1 MVVCLE
7 SGWRV
12 FGESHEGSAPQ
23 GSLWIGIERDPF
35 LSFSLSLLPLLLL
48 LSFSPSLP
56 HTTLHTTLPSSP
68 FRPKKRLPFHSPS
81 FSPPPKL
88 FVLHHRISD
97 VVFLT
102 VDSFPMS
109 AQWIVRPPLL
119 IPWFHR
125 EWIGPSLM
133 VGGGS
138 ISMEREE

>member
-7 SGWRV
+7 SVWRV

-23 GSLWIGIERDPF
+23 GSLWIGIEREILSFPF
-35 LSFSLSLLPLLLL
+35 LSLSSLS
-48 LSFSPSLP
+48 LSFSPSLLLSHTP
-56 HTTLHTTLPSSP
+56 HTTLSSSP
-68 FRPKKRLPFHSPS
+68 FRPKKRLPFHSLS

>member
-1 MVVCLE
+1 MIVCR
-7 SGWRV
+7 RV
-12 FGESHEGSAPQ
+12 FGECLESVSPQ
-23 GSLWIGIERDPF
+23 GVSPAGELMDWNRERDPF
-35 LSFSLSLLPLLLL
+35 LSFSLSLLPLPLL
-48 LSFSPSLP
+48 LS
-56 HTTLHTTLPSSP
+56 HTPHTTLPSSP

>member
-1 MVVCLE
+1 M
-7 SGWRV
+7 

-23 GSLWIGIERDPF
+23 GSLWIGIERERSFPF
-35 LSFSLSLLPLLLL
+35 LSFSSSSPSLL

-56 HTTLHTTLPSSP
+56 HTTLSSSP

>member
-1 MVVCLE
+1 M
-7 SGWRV
+7 

-23 GSLWIGIERDPF
+23 GSLWIGIERERSYPF
-35 LSFSLSLLPLLLL
+35 LFSLSSPSPSLL

>member
-1 MVVCLE
+1 M
-7 SGWRV
+7 

-23 GSLWIGIERDPF
+23 GSLWIGIEREILSFPF
-35 LSFSLSLLPLLLL
+35 LSLFSLSLSFPLL
-48 LSFSPSLP
+48 SPSLP
-56 HTTLHTTLPSSP
+56 HTTPHTTLPSSP

>member
-1 MVVCLE
+1 MIVCLE
-7 SGWRV
+7 SVWRV

-56 HTTLHTTLPSSP
+56 HTTHYPTLKS
-68 FRPKKRLPFHSPS
+68 LPTQEGNLFHSPS

>member
-1 MVVCLE
+1 M
-7 SGWRV
+7 
-12 FGESHEGSAPQ
+12 FGESHKGSAPQ
-23 GSLWIGIERDPF
+23 GSLWIGIERDRFIP
-35 LSFSLSLLPLLLL
+35 SLLPPLLSF
-48 LSFSPSLP
+48 SFSPSLP
-56 HTTLHTTLPSSP
+56 HTTPHTTLPSSP

>member
-1 MVVCLE
+1 ME
-7 SGWRV
+7 SV
-12 FGESHEGSAPQ
+12 SPQ
-23 GSLWIGIERDPF
+23 GVSPAGELMDWNREREILSFPF
-35 LSFSLSLLPLLLL
+35 LSLFS
-48 LSFSPSLP
+48 LSFSPFPSSLLLS
-56 HTTLHTTLPSSP
+56 HTPHTTLPSSP

>member
-7 SGWRV
+7 SVWRV

-23 GSLWIGIERDPF
+23 GSLWIGIEREILPF
-35 LSFSLSLLPLLLL
+35 LFSLSPPSPSPSLL
-48 LSFSPSLP
+48 LSFSPTHHTTHYPTLKSLP
-56 HTTLHTTLPSSP
+56 TQEGNL
-68 FRPKKRLPFHSPS
+68 FHSPS

>member
-1 MVVCLE
+1 MIVCR
-7 SGWRV
+7 RV

-23 GSLWIGIERDPF
+23 GSLWIGIERERSFPF
-35 LSFSLSLLPLLLL
+35 LFSLSSSSPPLLSPPSLL
-48 LSFSPSLP
+48 LS
-56 HTTLHTTLPSSP
+56 HTPHTTLPSSP

>member
-7 SGWRV
+7 SVWRV

-23 GSLWIGIERDPF
+23 GSLWIGIEREILSFPF
-35 LSFSLSLLPLLLL
+35 LSLFFLS

-56 HTTLHTTLPSSP
+56 HTTPHTTLPSSP
-68 FRPKKRLPFHSPS
+68 FRPKKRLPFHSLS

>member
-1 MVVCLE
+1 M
-7 SGWRV
+7 

-23 GSLWIGIERDPF
+23 GSLWIGIEREID
-35 LSFSLSLLPLLLL
+35 SFPLFFL
-48 LSFSPSLP
+48 LSFPLLSPSLP
-56 HTTLHTTLPSSP
+56 HTTPHTTLPSSP
-68 FRPKKRLPFHSPS
+68 FRPKKRLPFHSLS

>member
-23 GSLWIGIERDPF
+23 GSLWIGIEREILSFPF
-35 LSFSLSLLPLLLL
+35 LSLSSLS
-48 LSFSPSLP
+48 LSFSPSLLLS
-56 HTTLHTTLPSSP
+56 HTPHTTLPSSP

>member
-1 MVVCLE
+1 M
-7 SGWRV
+7 

-23 GSLWIGIERDPF
+23 GSLWIGIERDRFIP
-35 LSFSLSLLPLLLL
+35 SLLPPFPSSLL
-48 LSFSPSLP
+48 LSFSPT
-56 HTTLHTTLPSSP
+56 HYTLPYPQVPSDPRRELVPLTILLSS
-68 FRPKKRLPFHSPS
+68 
-81 FSPPPKL
+81 PKL

>member
-1 MVVCLE
+1 M
-7 SGWRV
+7 

-23 GSLWIGIERDPF
+23 GSLWIGIERERSFPF
-35 LSFSLSLLPLLLL
+35 LFSLSSSSPSLL

-68 FRPKKRLPFHSPS
+68 FRPKKRLPFHSLS

>member
-1 MVVCLE
+1 ME
-7 SGWRV
+7 SVSPEGV
-12 FGESHEGSAPQ
+12 SPAGE
-23 GSLWIGIERDPF
+23 LMDWNREREI

>member
-1 MVVCLE
+1 M
-7 SGWRV
+7 

-23 GSLWIGIERDPF
+23 GSLWIGIERDRFIP
-35 LSFSLSLLPLLLL
+35 SLLPPL
-48 LSFSPSLP
+48 LSFPLLSPSLP
-56 HTTLHTTLPSSP
+56 HTTLSSSP
-68 FRPKKRLPFHSPS
+68 FRPKKRLPFHSLS

>member
-1 MVVCLE
+1 M
-7 SGWRV
+7 

-23 GSLWIGIERDPF
+23 GSLWIGIERERSFPF
-35 LSFSLSLLPLLLL
+35 LFSLSSSSPPLLSPPSLL
-48 LSFSPSLP
+48 LSHTTHYPTLKSLP
-56 HTTLHTTLPSSP
+56 TQEGNL
-68 FRPKKRLPFHSPS
+68 FHSPS

>member
-1 MVVCLE
+1 M
-7 SGWRV
+7 
-12 FGESHEGSAPQ
+12 FGESHKGSAPQ
-23 GSLWIGIERDPF
+23 GSLWIGIEREILSFPF
-35 LSFSLSLLPLLLL
+35 LSLFFLSLSFPLL
-48 LSFSPSLP
+48 SPSLP
-56 HTTLHTTLPSSP
+56 HTTHYPTLKS
-68 FRPKKRLPFHSPS
+68 LPTQEGNLFHSPS

>member
-7 SGWRV
+7 SVWRV

-23 GSLWIGIERDPF
+23 GSLWIGIEREILSFPF
-35 LSFSLSLLPLLLL
+35 LSLFFLS
-48 LSFSPSLP
+48 LSFSPSLLLS
-56 HTTLHTTLPSSP
+56 HTPHTTLPSSP

>member
-23 GSLWIGIERDPF
+23 GSLWIGIERERSFPF
-35 LSFSLSLLPLLLL
+35 LFSLSSSSPSPSLL
-48 LSFSPSLP
+48 LS
-56 HTTLHTTLPSSP
+56 HTLHTTLPSSP

>member
-1 MVVCLE
+1 MIVCLE
-7 SGWRV
+7 SVWRV

-23 GSLWIGIERDPF
+23 GSLWIGIEREID
-35 LSFSLSLLPLLLL
+35 SFPLFFL
-48 LSFSPSLP
+48 LSFPLLSPSLP
-56 HTTLHTTLPSSP
+56 HTTPHTTLPSSP